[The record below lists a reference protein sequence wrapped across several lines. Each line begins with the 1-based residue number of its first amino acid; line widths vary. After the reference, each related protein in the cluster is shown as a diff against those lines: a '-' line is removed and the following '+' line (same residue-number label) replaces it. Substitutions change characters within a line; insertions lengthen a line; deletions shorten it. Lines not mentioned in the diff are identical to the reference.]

1 MTLKRGTRGQI
12 PSFLVMDVLR
22 EANRLAHEG
31 ADILHLEV
39 GQPSTGAPEG
49 VVAEAT
55 RLLRASPLGY
65 TDALG
70 VPRLR
75 ERIAEHYK
83 ATYGVAVDPGQVA
96 VTVGASGAFLLSF
109 LAAFDAGD
117 RVALAAP
124 GYPAYRHI
132 LTALDIEAVE
142 IEATEEDRF
151 QPTPALLDKVPGRID
166 GLIVA
171 SPSNPTGTMIPPAE
185 FAALSAYCAKRGIRL
200 ISDEIYHGITYGM
213 APTTAASVAPDA
225 FVINSFSKYFSMTGW
240 RLGWMIVPA
249 DLVRAVEC
257 LAQNMV
263 ISAPTLSQA
272 AAIAA
277 FDCHDELQT
286 NVRRYAANRELLL
299 NELPKAGFSHFA
311 PPDGA
316 FYLYAD
322 VASLTNDSQEFCRRM
337 LVETGV
343 AAAPGKDFDGGRGN
357 RFVRFSFAGSTETM
371 ATAAQRLAAWRR

>member
-1 MTLKRGTRGQI
+1 MALKLGTRGQI
-12 PSFLVMDVLR
+12 PSFIVMDVMR
-22 EANRLAHEG
+22 EANRLAHDG

-39 GQPSTGAPEG
+39 GQPATGAPEG

-70 VPRLR
+70 LPKLR
-75 ERIAEHYK
+75 ERIAGHY
-83 ATYGVAVDPGQVA
+83 ADTYGVAVDPARVA
-96 VTVGASGAFLLSF
+96 VTVGASGAFLLGF
-109 LAAFDAGD
+109 LAAFNAGD

-142 IEATEEDRF
+142 LEATETDRF
-151 QPTPALLDKVPGRID
+151 QPTPALLDQVEGRID

-171 SPSNPTGTMIPPAE
+171 SPSNPTGTMMAADDFAE
-185 FAALSAYCAKRGIRL
+185 LAAYCTRRGIRL
-200 ISDEIYHGITYGM
+200 VSDEIYHGITYGL
-213 APTTAASVAPDA
+213 AATTAAEVAPDA
-225 FVINSFSKYFSMTGW
+225 LVINSFSKYFSMTGW
-240 RLGWMIVPA
+240 RLGWMIVPP
-249 DLVRAVEC
+249 DLVRSVEC

-277 FDCHDELQT
+277 FDCHDELQA
-286 NVRRYAANRELLL
+286 NVRRYAANREVLL

-322 VASLTNDSQEFCRRM
+322 VANLTNDSLEFCQRM
-337 LVETGV
+337 LHETGV
-343 AAAPGKDFDGGRGN
+343 AAAPGKDFDGGRGH

-371 ATAAQRLAAWRR
+371 AAAAKRLAAWRR

>member
-1 MTLKRGTRGQI
+1 MALKLGIRGQI
-12 PSFLVMDVLR
+12 PSFIVMDVMR
-22 EANRLAHEG
+22 EANRLAQDG

-39 GQPSTGAPEG
+39 GQPATGAPEG

-70 VPRLR
+70 LPRLR
-75 ERIAEHYK
+75 ERIAEHY
-83 ATYGVAVDPGQVA
+83 ADTYGAAVDPARVA
-96 VTVGASGAFLLSF
+96 VTVGASGAFLLGF
-109 LAAFDAGD
+109 LAAFNAGD

-142 IEATEEDRF
+142 LEATEQDRF
-151 QPTPALLDKVPGRID
+151 QPTPALLDQVEGRID

-171 SPSNPTGTMIPPAE
+171 SPSNPTGTMMAPDE
-185 FAALSAYCAKRGIRL
+185 FAELAGYCTRRGIRL
-200 ISDEIYHGITYGM
+200 VSDEIYHGISYGR
-213 APTTAASVAPDA
+213 AAITAAGLAPEA
-225 FVINSFSKYFSMTGW
+225 LVINSFSKYFSMTGW
-240 RLGWMIVPA
+240 RLGWMIVPP
-249 DLVRAVEC
+249 DLVRSVEC

-277 FDCHDELQT
+277 FDCHDELQA
-286 NVRRYAANRELLL
+286 NVRRYAANREVLL

-322 VASLTNDSQEFCRRM
+322 VANLTNDSLEFCQRM
-337 LVETGV
+337 LHETGV
-343 AAAPGKDFDGGRGN
+343 AAAPGKDFDGGRGH

-371 ATAAQRLAAWRR
+371 AAAAKRLAAWRR

>member
-1 MTLKRGTRGQI
+1 MALKLGTRGQI
-12 PSFLVMDVLR
+12 PSFIVMDVMR

-39 GQPSTGAPEG
+39 GQPATGAPEG

-70 VPRLR
+70 LPKLR
-75 ERIAEHYK
+75 ERIAGHY
-83 ATYGVAVDPGQVA
+83 ADMYGVAVDPARIA
-96 VTVGASGAFLLSF
+96 VTVGASGAFLLGF
-109 LAAFDAGD
+109 LAAFNAGD

-142 IEATEEDRF
+142 LAATEEDRF
-151 QPTPALLDKVPGRID
+151 QPTPALLDKLEGRID

-171 SPSNPTGTMIPPAE
+171 SPSNPTGTMMAPAA
-185 FAALSAYCAKRGIRL
+185 FAELAAYCTRRGIRL
-200 ISDEIYHGITYGM
+200 VSDEIYHGITYGLT
-213 APTTAASVAPDA
+213 ATTAAEIAPDA
-225 FVINSFSKYFSMTGW
+225 LVINSFSKYFSMTGW
-240 RLGWMIVPA
+240 RLGWMIVPP
-249 DLVRAVEC
+249 DLVRSVEC

-277 FDCHDELQT
+277 FDCHDELQA

-299 NELPKAGFSHFA
+299 NELPKAGFAHFA

-322 VASLTNDSQEFCRRM
+322 VASLTNDSLEFCQRM
-337 LVETGV
+337 LHEVGV
-343 AAAPGKDFDGGRGN
+343 AAAPGKDFDGSRGN

-371 ATAAQRLAAWRR
+371 AAAAKRLAAWRR

>member
-1 MTLKRGTRGQI
+1 MALKLGTRGQI
-12 PSFLVMDVLR
+12 PSFLVMDVMR
-22 EANRLAHEG
+22 EANRLAGVG

-70 VPRLR
+70 LPRLR
-75 ERIAEHYK
+75 ERIAGHY
-83 ATYGVAVDPGQVA
+83 ADSYGVAVDPARIA
-96 VTVGASGAFLLSF
+96 VTVGASGAFLLGF

-132 LTALDIEAVE
+132 LKALDIEAVE
-142 IEATEEDRF
+142 LEATEEDRF
-151 QPTPALLDKVPGRID
+151 QPTPALLDKVEGRLD

-171 SPSNPTGTMIPPAE
+171 SPSNPTGTMMPRAE
-185 FAALSAYCAKRGIRL
+185 FAALAAYCTGRGIRL
-200 ISDEIYHGITYGM
+200 VSDEIYHGITYGLP
-213 APTTAASVAPDA
+213 AVTAAELAPDA
-225 FVINSFSKYFSMTGW
+225 IVINSFSKYFSMTGW
-240 RLGWMIVPA
+240 RLGWMIVPP
-249 DLVRAVEC
+249 DLARSVEC

-277 FDCHDELQT
+277 FDCHDELQA

-299 NELPKAGFSHFA
+299 NELPKAGFAHFA

-322 VASLTNDSQEFCRRM
+322 VAALTNDSEEFARRM

-343 AAAPGKDFDGGRGN
+343 AAAPGRDFDGGRGHH
-357 RFVRFSFAGSTETM
+357 FIRFSFAGSTETM
-371 ATAAQRLAAWRR
+371 AAAAKRLATWRR